1 MGFQSVTILIIL
13 VFVNY
18 RGRLD
23 ADSLRQATIFRDICI
38 WGTLAITV
46 ASGLMYVRK
55 AVTLFRKHRPNMNSA
70 TMKRWIVTLGGVGY
84 LPASGTFA
92 SLLTCLLLWLA
103 LAWGGKIEQTI
114 VAIAGLVLFSAL
126 NIALAPWAIREFG
139 DKTGK
144 FVLDEAAGIC
154 LSILFLPARTG
165 WETGIN
171 LAAAF
176 LAFRIFDITKPPP
189 ARQLESLPEGW
200 GILLDDLAAAVYA
213 NLVCQVVL
221 RWIF

>member
-1 MGFQSVTILIIL
+1 
-13 VFVNY
+13 
-18 RGRLD
+18 
-23 ADSLRQATIFRDICI
+23 
-38 WGTLAITV
+38 
-46 ASGLMYVRK
+46 
-55 AVTLFRKHRPNMNSA
+55 
-70 TMKRWIVTLGGVGY
+70 MKRWLVTMGGVGY

-92 SLLTCLLLWLA
+92 SLFTCLILWPIMAWSDPLERNVIAFVGLL
-103 LAWGGKIEQTI
+103 
-114 VAIAGLVLFSAL
+114 VFSWL

-139 DKTGK
+139 DKDPGK

-154 LSILFLPARTG
+154 LTVLFLPTRTG
-165 WETGIN
+165 LWAGLT
-171 LAAAF
+171 LATAF

-221 RWIF
+221 RWVIF